1 MKKNYT
7 VPQST
12 VLESYPEESVLL
24 NSSNVLG
31 NGVQLSNKREYE
43 NDNAFDRSHAWNSDL
58 WSYEGEK

>member
-7 VPQST
+7 VPLST

-43 NDNAFDRSHAWNSDL
+43 DENAFDGSHAWSSDP

>member
-12 VLESYPEESVLL
+12 VLNFYPEESVLMQT
-24 NSSNVLG
+24 SNEVG

-43 NDNAFDRSHAWNSDL
+43 DGDAFDGSHDWSSDS
-58 WSYEGEK
+58 WSGEGE

>member
-24 NSSNVLG
+24 QTSNALG
-31 NGVQLSNKREYE
+31 NREQLSNKREHE
-43 NDNAFDRSHAWNSDL
+43 DEHAFDGSHAWNSDL

>member
-12 VLESYPEESVLL
+12 VLKFYPEESVLMQT
-24 NSSNVLG
+24 SNEVG

-43 NDNAFDRSHAWNSDL
+43 EDNAFDGSHDWSSDS
-58 WSYEGEK
+58 WSGEGE

>member
-12 VLESYPEESVLL
+12 VLNFYPEESVLMQT
-24 NSSNVLG
+24 SNEVG

-43 NDNAFDRSHAWNSDL
+43 DGNAFDGSHDWSSDS
-58 WSYEGEK
+58 WSDEGE

>member
-31 NGVQLSNKREYE
+31 NGEQLSNKREYE
-43 NDNAFDRSHAWNSDL
+43 DGNASDGSHAWSSDF
-58 WSYEGEK
+58 WPDEGEK

>member
-43 NDNAFDRSHAWNSDL
+43 DDNAFDGSHAWSSDS
-58 WSYEGEK
+58 WGNEGEK

>member
-31 NGVQLSNKREYE
+31 NGEQLSNKREYE
-43 NDNAFDRSHAWNSDL
+43 DDNASDGSHAWSSDF
-58 WSYEGEK
+58 WPDEGEK